1 MFAFNS
7 SDLDHLVEEG
17 VGVYGIVTA
26 KEPNDHQGVRYYY
39 QANGKN
45 YQGNGSAG
53 RGNADFNQIQIGQK
67 VIVYYDFDNPEKA
80 ILGYPQLYSGTNH
93 SAILFTTLFLP
104 FFPLIITIAVLL
116 IYRSA
121 TKNQKDTGNDV

>member
-26 KEPNDHQGVRYYY
+26 KEPNDHQGVKYYY
-39 QANGKN
+39 QVNGKN

-80 ILGYPQLYSGTNH
+80 ILSRLAKVLRHFEKFRVTA
-93 SAILFTTLFLP
+93 SAVKASARRGDFSRIN
-104 FFPLIITIAVLL
+104 ALL
-116 IYRSA
+116 
-121 TKNQKDTGNDV
+121 